1 MVKFDTQ
8 DHLSL
13 QTSQL
18 TYLRN
23 VLEVSKETPIAAM
36 YLELGILPIKYEI
49 EMRQLLF
56 LNKKHDMRQLLSL
69 DKKHD
74 NPCLL
79 TYNEM
84 LKLENET
91 NWANNV
97 LGLQRDYNLSLNDDN
112 IKKMSVS
119 HWKYFV
125 KSAIFREALLQHQ
138 VELSSNRKTNHISHQ
153 HSF

>member
-1 MVKFDTQ
+1 
-8 DHLSL
+8 
-13 QTSQL
+13 
-18 TYLRN
+18 
-23 VLEVSKETPIAAM
+23 M
-36 YLELGILPIKYEI
+36 YLELGILPGKYEI

-56 LNKKHDMRQLLSL
+56 LKHLL

-84 LKLENET
+84 LKFENET

-97 LGLQRDYNLSLNDDN
+97 FGLRRDYNLPLNDDN
-112 IKKMSVS
+112 IRKMSVS

-125 KSAIFREALLQHQ
+125 KSAIFKEALLQLQ
-138 VELSSNRKTNHISHQ
+138 VELSSNRKTNHISNRKTNHISYQ
-153 HSF
+153 HSFLKTSDHLIKLPSHLARLVLKPKPGCWISR